1 MMIGD
6 QIYTWT
12 GFPSGWQQNGAAFS
26 GPGGGT
32 GGFIRE
38 GDVYIPV
45 PVTPVDVTVPQGQ
58 ASARV
63 ASGALGTAIPAVV
76 PGVVTN
82 PIFEGVAPQSNT
94 VITSDNALAALK
106 AWSETVYGS
115 DELGVI
121 RQSSEV
127 LENEPTGIRPGTME
141 RIVLPAWA
149 RRQRGSPL

>member
-1 MMIGD
+1 MIGD
-6 QIYTWT
+6 EIYVWS
-12 GFPSGWQQNGAAFS
+12 GYPNGWQSTSAPQS
-26 GPGGGT
+26 L
-32 GGFIRE
+32 GGFVRE
-38 GDVYIPV
+38 GNVYIPV
-45 PVTPVDVTVPQGQ
+45 PPPTVDTSVPQSQ

-63 ASGALGTAIPAVV
+63 TSGAMGTAIPSAV
-76 PGVVTN
+76 PGVVSNT
-82 PIFEGVAPQSNT
+82 IFEGVGPSST
-94 VITSDNALAALK
+94 SVITSDNALSALK
-106 AWSETVYGS
+106 AWAEGVYGS